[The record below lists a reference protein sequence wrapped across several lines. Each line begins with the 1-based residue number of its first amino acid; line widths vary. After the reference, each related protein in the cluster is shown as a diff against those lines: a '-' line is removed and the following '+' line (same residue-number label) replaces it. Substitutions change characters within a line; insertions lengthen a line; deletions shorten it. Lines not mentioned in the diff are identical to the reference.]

1 MGILDDQVVLVTG
14 ATDGMGR
21 ALAADLLRAGAT
33 VLVHGRDPGRIA
45 DTVASLGGGARVRSY
60 CADLSSQAQVR
71 ELAAQVIA
79 AEPAL
84 NVLVNNAGIGGAG
97 QREESADGYELRFA
111 VNYLAGFTLTRQ
123 LLPLLTASAPS
134 RIVNVSS
141 AGQQA
146 IDFGN
151 VMLTS
156 GYSPIRAY
164 CQSKLGQ
171 IMFTMD
177 LAPRLASAGVT
188 VNALHPATYMP
199 TKMVATPISTIA
211 EGVEATMHLITAP
224 VAEVG
229 TGRYY
234 NGLREAR
241 ADQQAY
247 DLNAR
252 DELRDLSEKLTV
264 HLWRPAGRILCLPW
278 RTSRRWLPGASTML
292 SCGCRI

>member
-1 MGILDDQVVLVTG
+1 MAILDDQVVLVTG
-14 ATDGMGR
+14 ATDGLGR
-21 ALAADLLRAGAT
+21 ALAADLLRSGAT

-45 DTVASLGGGARVRSY
+45 DTVAALGGGARVRSY
-60 CADLSSQAQVR
+60 CADLSSLAQVR
-71 ELAAQVIA
+71 DLAEEVIA
-79 AEPAL
+79 AEPVL
-84 NVLVNNAGIGGAG
+84 HVLVNNAGIGGPG
-97 QREESADGYELRFA
+97 PRQESADGYELRFA
-111 VNYLAGFTLTRQ
+111 VNYLAGFVLTTQ

-146 IDFGN
+146 IDFGD

-164 CQSKLGQ
+164 CQSKLAQ

-177 LAPRLASAGVT
+177 LAPKLAGAGIT

-211 EGVEATMHLITAP
+211 EGVEATMHLITGPA
-224 VAEVG
+224 AEVG

-234 NGLREAR
+234 NGLRDAR
-241 ADQQAY
+241 ADRQAY
-247 DLNAR
+247 DAGAR
-252 DELRDLSEKLTV
+252 DQLRELSQKLT
-264 HLWRPAGRILCLPW
+264 G
-278 RTSRRWLPGASTML
+278 L
-292 SCGCRI
+292 S

>member
-1 MGILDDQVVLVTG
+1 MQRKRVSPAPPGPGTG
-14 ATDGMGR
+14 GAGGTDGLGR

-60 CADLSSQAQVR
+60 CADFSSQAQVR

-146 IDFGN
+146 VDFGN

-156 GYSPIRAY
+156 GYSPMRAY
-164 CQSKLGQ
+164 CQSKLAQ
-171 IMFTMD
+171 IIFTMD
-177 LAPRLASAGVT
+177 LAPRLAEADVT
-188 VNALHPATYMP
+188 VNALHAATSGPEPHVASRAAAARPRVPRGSCHRRGPPRPPP
-199 TKMVATPISTIA
+199 TRRAAASR
-211 EGVEATMHLITAP
+211 TALAIP
-224 VAEVG
+224 
-229 TGRYY
+229 
-234 NGLREAR
+234 
-241 ADQQAY
+241 
-247 DLNAR
+247 
-252 DELRDLSEKLTV
+252 
-264 HLWRPAGRILCLPW
+264 
-278 RTSRRWLPGASTML
+278 
-292 SCGCRI
+292 